1 MERTEVSSHLEKSE
15 EAALCDS
22 APSSPSHPS
31 TGASTPTLATA
42 NASPFADMLHSFIQ
56 RDDLAAVLGLQS
68 NMYVC
73 VATFS
78 CGQHADRDS
87 PDPCLH

>member
-15 EAALCDS
+15 ESEASLCDS
-22 APSSPSHPS
+22 APSSSSHPS
-31 TGASTPTLATA
+31 SGVSTPTVATA

-68 NMYVC
+68 NMYLC
-73 VATFS
+73 CYCYRTCRMLIGA
-78 CGQHADRDS
+78 
-87 PDPCLH
+87 